1 MDNFEINKI
10 TKTYMERAAR
20 WGRFLAFFG
29 FFIVGLSAL
38 NFIILL
44 VNQPSVVLFIYLI
57 IYIIMLIPCLYLYS
71 FSQKTS
77 MAILEKNTQKLQ
89 SAFKNLARFFHF
101 ISMFVLII
109 IALNI
114 LTVFMNY

>member
-1 MDNFEINKI
+1 MEKFEINQI
-10 TKTYMERAAR
+10 TKTHLERAAR
-20 WGRFLAFFG
+20 WSRFLAFFG

-44 VNQPSVVLFIYLI
+44 ANQPSIVLLIYLI

-77 MAILEKNTQKLQ
+77 TAILEKNTQKIQ

-101 ISMFVLII
+101 ISMLVLII

-114 LTVFMNY
+114 LTLFINY